1 MFTLLLIS
9 RRPRQIMYT
18 NSTTANNTS
27 NNTNSAYN
35 KSTSMSLYNSN
46 KNGNSGS
53 SNGYACGAFSV
64 LPHPILMYIISYTSR

>member
-1 MFTLLLIS
+1 
-9 RRPRQIMYT
+9 MYA

-35 KSTSMSLYNSN
+35 KNTSMSVYTNN
-46 KNGNSGS
+46 KDGDNGS